1 MARYI
6 RTHGFL
12 TAQDM
17 QKLKL
22 VYKYDRSEWRVKT
35 IQSTIPVDDEIGT
48 EVEFS
53 GIVQSFDGDDN
64 NLQGLAALSAAA
76 IGIATGGS
84 GAIDIMLRQ
93 WKVHGMAQAAGTHR
107 TRLPSFR
114 GRHFNPITAPISRN
128 GRA

>member
-93 WKVHGMAQAAGTHR
+93 WKGMAWHKQRGLTEQGFPAFEAA
-107 TRLPSFR
+107 
-114 GRHFNPITAPISRN
+114 ISILLQLL
-128 GRA
+128 

>member
-35 IQSTIPVDDEIGT
+35 MQTTIPVDDEIGT

-53 GIVQSFDGDDN
+53 GIVQSFDGDEN

-76 IGIATGGS
+76 IGIATGG
-84 GAIDIMLRQ
+84 GAAIVIMLRQ
-93 WKVHGMAQAAGTHR
+93 WKVHGMAEAVRTHQ
-107 TRLPSFR
+107 TRLASF
-114 GRHFNPITAPISRN
+114 
-128 GRA
+128 